1 MVDLVKFQGNS
12 GNRLPPQ
19 NIEAEES
26 ILGAILLDPE
36 AISKVAN
43 EIVASPAFRSW
54 VESRGSTPGA
64 VMNISQAAAFD
75 KAESER
81 YTKVAADVGLERE

>member
-1 MVDLVKFQGNS
+1 MWTGLYVQQK
-12 GNRLPPQ
+12 LP
-19 NIEAEES
+19 IAT
-26 ILGAILLDPE
+26 AE

-64 VMNISQAAAFD
+64 VMNLSQAAAFD